1 MVLRNL
7 KIFWQT
13 DVQID
18 RQGNEFALT
27 SSGLKGIVKHL
38 IMKYQPKT
46 TAQEKSRRLF
56 TTYDYGF
63 ITINLERLLQ

>member
-38 IMKYQPKT
+38 IMKYQRKNNR
-46 TAQEKSRRLF
+46 SRKIMAVVYHIRLWI
-56 TTYDYGF
+56 Y
-63 ITINLERLLQ
+63 